1 MEPENSSP
9 FFYRC
14 QMNASIRK
22 SGDGVTER
30 KGTSSSVKASC
41 TEETG
46 LDRIGDRKDFPCS
59 PERTGYGMTEGD

>member
-1 MEPENSSP
+1 MK
-9 FFYRC
+9 
-14 QMNASIRK
+14 ASIRK